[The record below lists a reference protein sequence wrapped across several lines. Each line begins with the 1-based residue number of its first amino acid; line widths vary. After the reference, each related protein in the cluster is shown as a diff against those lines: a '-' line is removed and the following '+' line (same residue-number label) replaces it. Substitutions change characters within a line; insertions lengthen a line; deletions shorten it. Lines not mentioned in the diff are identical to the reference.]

1 MNKPFDATR
10 RQLKEVESDLANV
23 VKYAYLVMYVEGVL
37 RAEKED
43 CTFMDAI
50 QNELAE
56 RELLAT
62 AKGILEFERFR
73 RGTQTNAVH
82 APERAS

>member
-1 MNKPFDATR
+1 MDNVKYDTTH
-10 RQLKEVESDLANV
+10 RQLKETQSQLDNL
-23 VKYAYLVMYVEGVL
+23 VKHALLVFYVEGVL

-50 QNELAE
+50 QSELAE
-56 RELLAT
+56 RELLNT

-73 RGTQTNAVH
+73 RGLNVVAR
-82 APERAS
+82 ERD